1 MKELLLTIDV
11 KCLEPLCV
19 DGNNQKVVM
28 VPFTGVAKGEFFN
41 GEVLGNGVDTQRYK
55 KDGTSSLS
63 ARYMIEGTDYKGEKC
78 RVFIENNVNGD
89 SWVPTITTDSQ
100 NLKEWEDDKLCS
112 TVEGAAEGVTVK
124 IFKIS

>member
-11 KCLEPLCV
+11 KCLEPLCI
-19 DGNNQKVVM
+19 DGKNQKVVM

-78 RVFIENNVNGD
+78 RLFIENNVNGD